1 MRFQKF
7 FTFQSGYI
15 PMIYFITYRKVR
27 ITFTF
32 QSGYIPMKAPDE
44 KERLKAALHS
54 NLVIFQSGD
63 CTSLYMY
70 IFFLYIPIWL
80 YSNGDCTS
88 LYMYIFFSLHSNL
101 VIFQSIPLLDTHLAE
116 LPLHSNLV
124 IFQLTKYK
132 KMMETKGALH
142 SNLVIF
148 QLE

>member
-1 MRFQKF
+1 MKF
-7 FTFQSGYI
+7 FLYI
-15 PMIYFITYRKVR
+15 PIWLY
-27 ITFTF
+27 
-32 QSGYIPMKAPDE
+32 
-44 KERLKAALHS
+44 S
-54 NLVIFQSGD
+54 NDL
-63 CTSLYMY
+63 LYNLQKSQDN
-70 IFFLYIPIWL
+70 LYIPIWL

-148 QLE
+148 QLEWHMYTLVVIITLHSNLVIFQFFAQLERELTSELYIPIWLYSNI